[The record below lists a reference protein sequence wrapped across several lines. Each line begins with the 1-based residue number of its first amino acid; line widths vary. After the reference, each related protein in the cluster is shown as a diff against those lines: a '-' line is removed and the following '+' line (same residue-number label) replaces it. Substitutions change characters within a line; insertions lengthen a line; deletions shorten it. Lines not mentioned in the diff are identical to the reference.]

1 MASIVLAFSRAVGET
16 MAVTLA
22 VGTMAI
28 FSPDNPFISAQTMT
42 AYIAQRISGDL
53 AYGTIQYYT
62 VFAVGIYLFVI
73 TLSLNLLGNR
83 ILEAYR
89 EEY

>member
-1 MASIVLAFSRAVGET
+1 
-16 MAVTLA
+16 
-22 VGTMAI
+22 
-28 FSPDNPFISAQTMT
+28 MT

>member
-1 MASIVLAFSRAVGET
+1 MTIESKDDNVRS
-16 MAVTLA
+16 
-22 VGTMAI
+22 AI